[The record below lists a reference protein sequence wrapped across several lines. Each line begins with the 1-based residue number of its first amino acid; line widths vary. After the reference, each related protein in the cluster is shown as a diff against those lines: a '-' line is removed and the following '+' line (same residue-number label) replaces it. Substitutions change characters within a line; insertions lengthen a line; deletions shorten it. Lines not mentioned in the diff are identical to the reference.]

1 MTNFPYNCP
10 INRTHNMILYIR
22 GDAMSLDQVYEKI
35 QNNNIEIFNF
45 GLENIKSVSV
55 EADGRYGIFI
65 NHKEIEDSNEEFIVA
80 THEYGHCMTGSTHP
94 PYSPLDII
102 SKHEYRA
109 DRKAVLDFLP
119 LDKIKSAI
127 KDGCRSAYEFSEYL
141 DVPEQFVIK
150 AFQHYTAMDLI

>member
-1 MTNFPYNCP
+1 MN
-10 INRTHNMILYIR
+10 I
-22 GDAMSLDQVYEKI
+22 DKVYKKI
-35 QNNNIEIFNF
+35 QDNGIEIMHF
-45 GLENIKSVSV
+45 GLPNIKSVSV
-55 EADGRYGIFI
+55 EADSRYGIFI
-65 NHKEIEDSNEEFIVA
+65 NHKEIESSDEEFIVA

-94 PYSPLDII
+94 LCSPLDII

-109 DRKAVLDFLP
+109 DRKAILDFLP
-119 LDKIKSAI
+119 IDRIKSAI

>member
-1 MTNFPYNCP
+1 MN
-10 INRTHNMILYIR
+10 I
-22 GDAMSLDQVYEKI
+22 DKVYQKI
-35 QNNNIEIFNF
+35 QDNGIKVFNF
-45 GLENIKSVSV
+45 GLPNIKSVSI
-55 EADGRYGIFI
+55 EADNKYGIFI
-65 NHKEIEDSNEEFIVA
+65 NHKEIENPDEEFIVA

-119 LDKIKSAI
+119 IDRIKSAI

-150 AFQHYTAMDLI
+150 AFQHYAAMDLI

>member
-1 MTNFPYNCP
+1 MN
-10 INRTHNMILYIR
+10 I
-22 GDAMSLDQVYEKI
+22 DKVYEKI
-35 QNNNIEIFNF
+35 QDNGIEVFNF
-45 GLENIKSVSV
+45 GLQNIKSVSV

-65 NHKEIEDSNEEFIVA
+65 NHKEITDSNEEFIVT
-80 THEYGHCMTGSTHP
+80 THEYGHCTTGSTHP
-94 PYSPLDII
+94 PYSPLDIV

-119 LDKIKSAI
+119 IDKIKSAI

-141 DVPEQFVIK
+141 DVPEQFIIK

>member
-1 MTNFPYNCP
+1 
-10 INRTHNMILYIR
+10 
-22 GDAMSLDQVYEKI
+22 MSLDQVYEKI
-35 QNNNIEIFNF
+35 QNSDIEIFNF

-65 NHKEIEDSNEEFIVA
+65 NHKEIENSDEEFIVA

-94 PYSPLDII
+94 PHSPLDII

-119 LDKIKSAI
+119 IDKIKSAI
-127 KDGCRSAYEFSEYL
+127 KNGCRSAYEFSEYL

-150 AFQHYTAMDLI
+150 AFHHYTAMDLI

>member
-1 MTNFPYNCP
+1 MNIDN
-10 INRTHNMILYIR
+10 
-22 GDAMSLDQVYEKI
+22 VYQKI
-35 QNNNIEIFNF
+35 QENNIKIFHY
-45 GLENIKSVSV
+45 GLPGIKSVTV
-55 EADGRYGIFI
+55 ETDNKYGIFI
-65 NHKEIEDSNEEFIVA
+65 NHKEIVDLDEEFLVT

-109 DRKAVLDFLP
+109 DRRSVLDFLP
-119 LDKIKSAI
+119 IEKIKSAI